1 MKSGRKGFELE
12 PWFLHRFPARTFSL
26 RGFFGQVFSG
36 LRLTALVSVVS
47 GSSALL
53 VFNFF
58 PVSHLMC
65 LSGFHSCVPVP
76 LPDTFTMDVYEINHL
91 ILNIFSFHIYLG
103 QLVSRDRSL
112 SGEICLA

>member
-1 MKSGRKGFELE
+1 MSDRKGFELE

-26 RGFFGQVFSG
+26 WGFLGQVFSG

-47 GSSALL
+47 SSSALL
-53 VFNFF
+53 VFSFF
-58 PVSHLMC
+58 PVSHLMY

-76 LPDTFTMDVYEINHL
+76 LLNTFTIDVYKINHL
-91 ILNIFSFHIYLG
+91 IFNIFSFHICLG